1 VQVWSAFVTGLVA
14 GGASCAAV
22 QGGLLAG
29 LLERRAPAPPAP
41 ARPAGTAPKRARGKA
56 AAAAR
61 GRPATTQAGRPAKGT
76 AKRPAPPPPASWR
89 EDLRPVSAFLL
100 GKLASHT
107 LLGAALGALG
117 SAVQLGIRTRAA
129 MQIAAGVIMIVLALD
144 LLGIRAVRGLV
155 PQPPAAFVR
164 LVRRNAKSQA
174 LVAPATLGVLT
185 VLIPCGVTLSVEL
198 LAVTSGSPLIG
209 AAIMAAFVAG
219 TSPLFAML
227 GFVIRR
233 SATALRGRLATAS
246 AVVVALVGVLSVNT
260 GLVLIGS
267 PFTLSA
273 AAAALTPRSDR
284 PAPASGNAAGKVDFG
299 LGDAQIDA
307 GGVQQIIINARNS
320 SYTPSRVRAKAG
332 VPTVL
337 TVRTDRTRGCTRAF
351 VIPDANIERVL
362 PETGDTRIELGALP
376 PGELKFTCG
385 MGMYRG
391 YITVT

>member
-29 LLERRAPAPPAP
+29 LLARRGPAPPAP
-41 ARPAGTAPKRARGKA
+41 PRPAGKATKRTSSTGAG
-56 AAAAR
+56 AAR
-61 GRPATTQAGRPAKGT
+61 GRPATARAGRAP
-76 AKRPAPPPPASWR
+76 KRPAQPPAGWR
-89 EDLRPVSAFLL
+89 DDLRPVCAFLV

-107 LLGAALGALG
+107 LLGAGLGAVG
-117 SAVQLGIRTRAA
+117 SAVQLGFRTRAA
-129 MQIAAGVIMIVLALD
+129 MQIAAGVIMIVLAAD
-144 LLGIRAVRGLV
+144 LLGVRAVRGVV

-164 LVRRNAKSQA
+164 LVRRNAKKQA
-174 LVAPATLGVLT
+174 LIAPAALGVLT

-198 LAVTSGSPLIG
+198 LAVASGSPLTG

-219 TSPLFAML
+219 TSPLFAVL
-227 GFVIRR
+227 GFALRR

-260 GLVLIGS
+260 GLVLVGS
-267 PFTLSA
+267 PVTLSA
-273 AAAALTPRSDR
+273 AAAALTPSRDR
-284 PAPASGNAAGKVDFG
+284 DAPTAASSVGKVDFG
-299 LGDAQIDA
+299 VGDAEIGADA
-307 GGVQQIIINARNS
+307 VQRITINARNS
-320 SYTPSRVRAKAG
+320 SYSPSRVRAKAG

-351 VIPDANIERVL
+351 VIPAANIERVL
-362 PETGDTRIELGALP
+362 PETGDTRIVLGALP

-391 YITVT
+391 YITVA